1 MEQLQKKLDEVAREL
16 AKLDDDKFSQW
27 ASYLLEAIESES
39 GTAGLTRIDEL
50 LEERSSNGRW

>member
-27 ASYLLEAIESES
+27 SES